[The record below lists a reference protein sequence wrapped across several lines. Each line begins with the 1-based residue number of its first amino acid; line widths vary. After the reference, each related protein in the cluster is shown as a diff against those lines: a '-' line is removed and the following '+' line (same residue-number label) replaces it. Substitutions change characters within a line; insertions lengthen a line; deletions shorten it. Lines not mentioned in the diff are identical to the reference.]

1 MLVKLHLLNLVKSI
15 MKLQNI
21 ITDEAKNSSVKL
33 VNKWDFLLALYGA
46 TSVEVAISK
55 IDEAINQAVL
65 KIGILNE

>member
-46 TSVEVAISK
+46 TSVEVSISK

>member
-1 MLVKLHLLNLVKSI
+1 MKSI

-33 VNKWDFLLALYGA
+33 VNKWDFLLALYSA

>member
-1 MLVKLHLLNLVKSI
+1 MKSI